1 MIFMENELLYGRAE
15 LSGKEAAELEYYLI
29 PECIS
34 SAYCDLM
41 CYGIKVTKTTYF
53 EGGGKTVESKQI
65 NNVFYRKEEAERFLD
80 MIIKGSVTPVTLRDV
95 VEDYITESVGKAR
108 QKNCCC

>member
-1 MIFMENELLYGRAE
+1 MDNEIFYGRAG
-15 LSGKEAAELEYYLI
+15 LGGAGDVELEYYLI

-41 CYGIKVTKTTYF
+41 CYGIKIKKTAYF

-65 NNVFYRKEEAERFLD
+65 NNVFYRKEDAERFLN
-80 MIIKGSVTPVTLRDV
+80 IIIEGSVTPVTLRDV
-95 VEDYITESVGKAR
+95 VEDYIVESIGKAR
-108 QKNCCC
+108 T